1 MKIELLQENLVKA
14 LSIVSRSVSTKAT
27 LPVLS
32 HVLFKATKEGLSLS
46 ATNLETGVNVGVS
59 SKVGEGGEQAVPAR
73 VVLEYVSM
81 LPAGKMSLESREN
94 QLLIKSGGFEATIDG
109 MSASEFPKLPVF
121 PKNELLA
128 FSKKDFLK
136 AASLVCFSAATDEG
150 RPVLTG
156 AKTVISKEGV
166 VFAATDGYRLSVL
179 RLKTKDLKLKDEK
192 ELAMIIPARSL
203 VEVSK
208 VVGEGEEKKD
218 LRFALT
224 EEKNQAIFATDGIEL
239 STRLIEGV
247 FPNFEKIIPSSFK
260 VRAEIETDGLLKA
273 VRAASV
279 FARDSANIIKLQF
292 SSSNNQILVSANA
305 PQVGSNKVELEAKV
319 EGEETEVAFN
329 SRFLLEFL
337 ANVAL
342 AKNIEFST
350 EGALSPGVFKIVGE
364 NEFIHVIMPVR
375 VQ

>member
-14 LSIVSRSVSTKAT
+14 LGVVSRSVSTKAT
-27 LPVLS
+27 IPVLS
-32 HVLFKATKEGLSLS
+32 HILFKASKEGLFLS
-46 ATNLETGVNVGVS
+46 ATNLETGVSVGVS
-59 SKVGEGGEQAVPAR
+59 SKVGECGELSVPAR

-81 LPAGKMSLESREN
+81 LPLGKMSLESKEN
-94 QLLIKSGGFEATIDG
+94 QLLVRSGGFEATIDG

-121 PKNELLA
+121 PKSELLD

-156 AKTVISKEGV
+156 VKTVISKEGV

-179 RLKTKDLKLKDEK
+179 KLKTKDLKLKDEK
-192 ELAMIIPARSL
+192 ELAMIVPARSL
-203 VEVSK
+203 IEASRI
-208 VVGEGEEKKD
+208 VGEGDEKKG
-218 LRFALT
+218 LLFALT
-224 EEKNQAIFATDGIEL
+224 EEKNQAIFAADGIEL
-239 STRLIEGV
+239 STRLIEGT
-247 FPNFEKIIPSSFK
+247 FPNFEKIIPSSSK
-260 VRAEIETDGLLKA
+260 VKAEIETVGLLKA
-273 VRAASV
+273 ARAAAV

-292 SSSNNQILVSANA
+292 SSSNGQIIVSANA
-305 PQVGSNKVELEAKV
+305 PQVGSNSVVVEAKV
-319 EGEETEVAFN
+319 EGEDAGVAFN

-337 ANVAL
+337 ANVSSVG
-342 AKNIEFST
+342 NIEFST

>member
-32 HVLFKATKEGLSLS
+32 HILFKASKEGLSLS
-46 ATNLETGVNVGVS
+46 ATNLETGINIGVP
-59 SKVGEGGEQAVPAR
+59 SKIGEGGELSVPSR
-73 VVLEYVSM
+73 IVLEYVSM
-81 LPAGKMSLESREN
+81 LPAGIMSLESREN

-109 MSASEFPKLPVF
+109 MASSEFPKLPVF
-121 PKNELLA
+121 PKIELLS

-136 AASLVCFSAATDEG
+136 AAGLVCFSAATDEG

-156 AKTVISKEGV
+156 VKTVISKEGV

-179 RLKTKDLKLKDEK
+179 KLKTKDLKLKDEK
-192 ELAMIIPARSL
+192 ELAMIVPARSL
-203 VEVSK
+203 IEASRI
-208 VVGEGEEKKD
+208 VGEGDEKKG

-224 EEKNQAIFATDGIEL
+224 EEKNQAIFEADGIEL
-239 STRLIEGV
+239 STRLIEGT
-247 FPNFEKIIPSSFK
+247 FPNFEKIIPSSSEVK
-260 VRAEIETDGLLKA
+260 SEVDTGGLLKA
-273 VRAASV
+273 ARAAAV

-292 SSSNNQILVSANA
+292 SSSNGQIIVSANA
-305 PQVGSNKVELEAKV
+305 PQVGSNSVVVEAKV
-319 EGEETEVAFN
+319 EGEDVGVAFN

-337 ANVAL
+337 ANISAPT
-342 AKNIEFST
+342 IEFST

-364 NEFIHVIMPVR
+364 NDFIHVIMPVR